1 MEILFIILGAAFV
14 LSMGALMIKRKLAPL
29 LNPPTRI
36 SLEPVTE
43 TRRRDPAADQMAH
56 ALQMQGFDE
65 MGTWRVP
72 EIPGLVLTG
81 FTQKFQVVC
90 SVVYEHPL
98 VGVFADAFSEN
109 EDGVSLTV
117 TNAPAGGELD
127 TPPNRDKIVNKEW
140 SVDEIYDVLLR
151 QRPRGPHR
159 RIDER
164 NFVEEFERAYALE
177 MDWRVNRGVSEDEV
191 RRTAANMGGGFSDRN
206 IRKATEK
213 LNQQYAEK
221 RETVKP
227 H

>member
-1 MEILFIILGAAFV
+1 MELLFIIVGAAFV
-14 LSMGALMIKRKLAPL
+14 LALSALAIRRKLAPL
-29 LNPPTRI
+29 LNPPVHI

-43 TRRRDPAADQMAH
+43 PRRRQPQVDEMAR

-65 MGTWRVP
+65 IGTWRVP

-98 VGVFADAFSEN
+98 VGVFVDAFSEN
-109 EDGVSLTV
+109 EDGRSLTV
-117 TNAPAGGELD
+117 TNAPAGGALD
-127 TPPNRDKIVNKEW
+127 APPNRDKIVNKEW
-140 SVDEIYDVLLR
+140 GVDDVYDVLLR
-151 QRPRGPHR
+151 QRPSGPHR

-177 MDWRVNRGVSEDEV
+177 MEWRVNRGLSEEEV
-191 RRTAANMGGGFSDRN
+191 RRTADGMGGASDRN

-221 RETVKP
+221 RESLKLQ
-227 H
+227 

>member
-1 MEILFIILGAAFV
+1 M
-14 LSMGALMIKRKLAPL
+14 
-29 LNPPTRI
+29 
-36 SLEPVTE
+36 
-43 TRRRDPAADQMAH
+43 
-56 ALQMQGFDE
+56 
-65 MGTWRVP
+65 
-72 EIPGLVLTG
+72 
-81 FTQKFQVVC
+81 
-90 SVVYEHPL
+90 
-98 VGVFADAFSEN
+98 
-109 EDGVSLTV
+109 SLTV

-164 NFVEEFERAYALE
+164 NFVEEFVRAYALE